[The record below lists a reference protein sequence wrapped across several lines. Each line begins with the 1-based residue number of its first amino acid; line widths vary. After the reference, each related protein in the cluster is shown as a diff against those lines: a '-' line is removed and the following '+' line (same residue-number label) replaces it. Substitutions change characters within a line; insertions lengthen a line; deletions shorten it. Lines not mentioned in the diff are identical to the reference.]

1 MHTTLQLILTGLQI
15 GSVYILFSLGLTLI
29 FGVMKVVNFAHGQF
43 FTLAALLVS
52 VLVPSFTTW
61 GLSLAAAFLASA
73 AVAIGATAALGLLV
87 YQFGFRFFQRDL
99 VGSFILS
106 AGLVLLFEGAFLHF
120 FGGAVRAVPPIIEG
134 MVSIFGVNIMA
145 QRLVLCI
152 VALFFTVVLYFVLTA
167 TRLGK
172 AMRAVSIDHE
182 AAMLQGIPY
191 RKIALYGFLIA
202 TLLGALAGAI
212 VAPVSVV
219 TPTVGAD
226 YLVKGFI
233 AVIIG
238 GLGSVPGAIFG
249 SLFIAF
255 IESFGGHFFD
265 PSTASLAIFV
275 LVMVTLLVRPKGLLG
290 NG

>member
-1 MHTTLQLILTGLQI
+1 
-15 GSVYILFSLGLTLI
+15 VYILFSLGLTLI

-52 VLVPSFTTW
+52 VLVPTFTTW

-120 FGGAVRAVPPIIEG
+120 FGGAVRAAPPIIEG

-152 VALFFTVVLYFVLTA
+152 VALFFTVVLY
-167 TRLGK
+167 
-172 AMRAVSIDHE
+172 
-182 AAMLQGIPY
+182 
-191 RKIALYGFLIA
+191 
-202 TLLGALAGAI
+202 
-212 VAPVSVV
+212 
-219 TPTVGAD
+219 
-226 YLVKGFI
+226 
-233 AVIIG
+233 
-238 GLGSVPGAIFG
+238 
-249 SLFIAF
+249 
-255 IESFGGHFFD
+255 
-265 PSTASLAIFV
+265 
-275 LVMVTLLVRPKGLLG
+275 
-290 NG
+290 